1 MKYLVELTYE
11 LAAKNKPQL
20 EIINYLKS
28 DIHRMLIDEE
38 QAKPL
43 VDAILEKIKA
53 IEALHPRCKPI
64 TVHYTE
70 YTHDR
75 DFEDQKLYCPELFTI
90 HFKGERK

>member
-1 MKYLVELTYE
+1 MKYLVELTHE

-28 DIHRMLIDEE
+28 DIHRMLIDKEKV
-38 QAKPL
+38 KPL
-43 VDAILEKIKA
+43 AETIVQKIRN

-70 YTHDR
+70 FTNDR
-75 DFEDQKLYCPELFTI
+75 DFKDQKLYCPELFTI

>member
-1 MKYLVELTYE
+1 MKYLVELTHE

-28 DIHRMLIDEE
+28 DIHRMLIDKKEVKALAE
-38 QAKPL
+38 T
-43 VDAILEKIKA
+43 VTEKIKA

-64 TVHYTE
+64 KVHYTE
-70 YTHDR
+70 FTHDR

-90 HFKGERK
+90 HFKGERL